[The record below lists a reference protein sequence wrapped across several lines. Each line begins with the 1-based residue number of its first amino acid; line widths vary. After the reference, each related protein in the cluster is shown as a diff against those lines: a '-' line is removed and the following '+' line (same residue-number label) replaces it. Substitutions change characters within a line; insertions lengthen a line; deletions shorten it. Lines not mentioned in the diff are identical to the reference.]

1 MTVATFL
8 CGDEV
13 VRRFAGGDDAV
24 VATAA
29 RTEYFGVV
37 DKIRDVET
45 QRIMTRLTRVACRDV
60 CA

>member
-8 CGDEV
+8 CGHEV

-24 VATAA
+24 VATATRA
-29 RTEYFGVV
+29 EYFGVV

-45 QRIMTRLTRVACRDV
+45 QRIMTGLTRVACRDV